1 MKKMI
6 SMLLVVALLA
16 GVFPI
21 GAQAQELAQPEKSRQ
36 LGMSQIGSQG
46 YVTMTTSQK
55 MLDLLKVT
63 EGYTQKAYSD
73 NTQYS
78 IGYGTKANSPTEKLP
93 DGQKGYE
100 EAEKRL
106 KVDIAERERL
116 LNNYC
121 RNTLRLQP
129 NQHQFDALVS
139 FTYNNGSGW
148 FFGSRLADWLRNPT
162 TEINYCRNTL
172 RLQPNQHQFDAL
184 VSFTYNN
191 GSGWFFGSRLADWL
205 RNPTTEINFL
215 NAFGQ
220 WCHVGTTPWYG
231 LAQRRIRE
239 ALVFLRGEYYLPGKP
254 TQEHLI
260 KTEEFLKDPGR
271 FIRVN
276 GNLPYFASV
285 IMDEGK
291 DASISDRIEY
301 RQIGGTLGTLPTPKA
316 EGKEFL
322 GWQITMEDN
331 SDVTPRPASS
341 STVVEQNLYLKAK
354 WDGQS
359 PVDPEL
365 PKPPVQGLPF
375 NDVSTGAWYYN
386 NVKFVYDNG
395 YMAGTATDRFS
406 PEESVTRAMFVT
418 MLYRVAGSPEVTQE
432 QKEHFTDTQ
441 NQYYTDAAGWAW
453 ANGIVSGVGEGRFA
467 PNERIIRQDAE
478 LMFYHFTDT
487 QNQYYTDAAG
497 WAWANGIVSGVG
509 EGRFA
514 PNERIIRQDAELMFY
529 KLCVEYFQYYTDA
542 AGWAWANGIVSGVGE
557 GRFAPNERIIRQD
570 AELMFYKLCVEYFG
584 ISAGE
589 PADLSVFVDLG
600 QLSSYAK
607 EAVAWAVAVEM
618 MAGEQRADGLYMC
631 PRDNLTRA
639 QAATLITRFV
649 KDIIG

>member
-6 SMLLVVALLA
+6 SMLLVVAVLV
-16 GVFPI
+16 GIFPI
-21 GAQAQELAQPEKSRQ
+21 GAQAQEFFQTEKSQQ
-36 LGMSQIGSQG
+36 LGMSQIGSDG

-63 EGYTQKAYSD
+63 EGYSQKAYSD

-78 IGYGTKANSPTEKLP
+78 IGYGTKANSSTEKLP

-106 KVDIAERERL
+106 KADVAERERL
-116 LNNYC
+116 LNNYF
-121 RNTLRLQP
+121 RNNLKLQP

-162 TEINYCRNTL
+162 TEID
-172 RLQPNQHQFDAL
+172 FM
-184 VSFTYNN
+184 
-191 GSGWFFGSRLADWL
+191 
-205 RNPTTEINFL
+205 

-220 WCHVGTTPWYG
+220 WSHVGTTPWYG
-231 LAQRRIRE
+231 LTQRRIRE
-239 ALVFLRGEYYLPGKP
+239 ALVFLRGEYYLPSKP

-260 KTEEFLKDPGR
+260 KTEEFLSDPGR

-285 IMDEGK
+285 IMAAGEGAK
-291 DASISDRIEY
+291 ISDRVEY
-301 RQIGGTLGTLPTPKA
+301 RQIGGTLGSLPTPSA

-331 SDVTPRPASS
+331 SAVSPRPASS
-341 STVVEQNLYLKAK
+341 STVVEQNLYLEAK
-354 WDGQS
+354 WDVQT
-359 PVDPEL
+359 PVKPET
-365 PKPPVQGLPF
+365 PKPPVESLPF
-375 NDVSTGAWYYN
+375 TDVSTGAWYYD
-386 NVKFVYDNG
+386 NVSFVYANG
-395 YMAGTATDRFS
+395 YMSGTAADRFS
-406 PEESVTRAMFVT
+406 PEQTVTRAMFVT

-432 QKEHFTDTQ
+432 QKEHFADTQ
-441 NQYYTDAAGWAW
+441 DQYFTDAAGWAW

-467 PNERIIRQDAE
+467 PND
-478 LMFYHFTDT
+478 
-487 QNQYYTDAAG
+487 
-497 WAWANGIVSGVG
+497 
-509 EGRFA
+509 
-514 PNERIIRQDAELMFY
+514 
-529 KLCVEYFQYYTDA
+529 
-542 AGWAWANGIVSGVGE
+542 
-557 GRFAPNERIIRQD
+557 RIIRQD

-589 PADLSVFVDLG
+589 PADLSVFADLD

-607 EAVAWAVAVEM
+607 DAVAWAVAVEM
-618 MAGEQRADGLYMC
+618 MAGEQKADGLYMN
-631 PRDNLTRA
+631 PRNNLTRA

>member
-162 TEINYCRNTL
+162 TEIN
-172 RLQPNQHQFDAL
+172 
-184 VSFTYNN
+184 
-191 GSGWFFGSRLADWL
+191 
-205 RNPTTEINFL
+205 FL

-291 DASISDRIEY
+291 DATISDRIEY

-365 PKPPVQGLPF
+365 PKPPVQELPF

-441 NQYYTDAAGWAW
+441 N
-453 ANGIVSGVGEGRFA
+453 
-467 PNERIIRQDAE
+467 
-478 LMFYHFTDT
+478 
-487 QNQYYTDAAG
+487 
-497 WAWANGIVSGVG
+497 
-509 EGRFA
+509 
-514 PNERIIRQDAELMFY
+514 
-529 KLCVEYFQYYTDA
+529 QYYTDA